1 MGERTPMADILEQVY
16 AVSIPRTTKDEVIQ
30 GYLEK
35 YEGRTGKG
43 GWKQAIVHRLAE
55 MTGLKPKNLE
65 RRFDPSRID
74 RPEAR
79 NAAQYEELGKELP
92 PMVPEEG
99 YHIFGVVW
107 VKGSDGN
114 CEEREVDEYIV
125 GSEAR
130 DLLKMSSDA
139 MLEAVVHHYFDT
151 DFDEEIPLTSAG
163 CQGSDL
169 TVEAIE

>member
-1 MGERTPMADILEQVY
+1 MADILQQIY
-16 AVSIPRTTKDEVIQ
+16 DVSIPRTTKAEVVA
-30 GYLEK
+30 GYQEK
-35 YEGRTGKG
+35 YGGKLGKG
-43 GWKQAIVHRLAE
+43 GWKQAIVHDLAE
-55 MTGLKPKNLE
+55 MFGLKPKSLEKRFDLQRLE
-65 RRFDPSRID
+65 R
-74 RPEAR
+74 PELR
-79 NAAQYEELGKELP
+79 NAAQYEQIGATLP
-92 PMVPEEG
+92 PMAPEEG
-99 YHIFGVVW
+99 YHIFGIVW

-139 MLEAVVHHYFDT
+139 MLDAVVHHYFDT
-151 DFDEEIPLTSAG
+151 DFDEEIPLTAAG